1 MRTIICKKCGTEI
14 DAALGEC
21 PKCGA
26 VYYILPS
33 DEEKKLEWAMSADT
47 DIDVTQVFG
56 SNEPTQNRSA
66 ANHSTRDILNAD
78 NDELFSTRVW
88 KISDDPDATQA
99 INTQGTEKAKAVV
112 PPVRRP
118 VAQSPAQQ
126 RPAQQSPVRPNTTKT
141 DSPRAAAG
149 TNPPQQKKE
158 KDLRK
163 QQLVVAAIALLAVLT
178 LVLSFMGGLFDFSGS
193 SDDSSKMQNVVG
205 FTQET
210 ATTILTAMG
219 LEVKTELEEN
229 DAIAGTVIEQS
240 IKEGKKVKEGDTI
253 TLVISSGPSTE
264 TSSETEY
271 IDVPTLT
278 GKTYDEARQALEKL
292 GLGITKAEDSFSDEE
307 VGTIISQSPM
317 KGAKLQKGDLVT
329 VTVSKGPET
338 TEHEITVTAGKGGSI
353 SPKGAVTVEDGEDQ
367 SFTITAE
374 DGYEILE
381 VKVDGTSIGALS
393 TYTFTKVTE
402 DHTIYVVFKQKAAAA
417 SASPSA
423 SPSAAPTP
431 TPTKPASGTDITA

>member
-1 MRTIICKKCGTEI
+1 MRTIICKKCGAEI

-33 DEEKKLEWAMSADT
+33 DEEKKLEWAMNADS
-47 DIDVTQVFG
+47 DIDVTHVFG
-56 SNEPTQNRSA
+56 NNETTQTRSA
-66 ANHSTRDILNAD
+66 SNHSTRDILNAD

-88 KISDDPDATQA
+88 KMSDDPDATQA
-99 INTQGTEKAKAVV
+99 IHTQGTERAKAVV

-118 VAQSPAQQ
+118 V
-126 RPAQQSPVRPNTTKT
+126 QQSPVQQRPVRPDTKADVSRGAT
-141 DSPRAAAG
+141 G
-149 TNPPQQKKE
+149 NNQPQKKKE

-163 QQLVVAAIALLAVLT
+163 QQLIVAAFALLAVLT
-178 LVLSFMGGLFDFSGS
+178 LVLSIMGGLFDFTGSG
-193 SDDSSKMQNVVG
+193 DDSSKMQNVVG
-205 FTQET
+205 FTEET

-219 LEVKTELEEN
+219 LEVKTEREEN
-229 DAIAGTVIEQS
+229 EAVAGTVIEQS

-253 TLVISSGPSTE
+253 TLVISSGQSTE
-264 TSSETEY
+264 TTTETEY

-278 GKTYDEARQALEKL
+278 GKTYDEAHQALDKL

-307 VGTIISQSPM
+307 VGTIISQLPM

-353 SPKGAVTVEDGEDQ
+353 SPKGAVTVEDGADQ
-367 SFTITAE
+367 SFTITAD

-381 VKVDGTSIGALS
+381 VKVDGTSIGAVA
-393 TYTFTKVTE
+393 TYSFTKVTE
-402 DHTIYVVFKQKAAAA
+402 DHTIYVVFKQKAAA

-423 SPSAAPTP
+423 SPSPSA
-431 TPTKPASGTDITA
+431 TPTKPTSGTDITA